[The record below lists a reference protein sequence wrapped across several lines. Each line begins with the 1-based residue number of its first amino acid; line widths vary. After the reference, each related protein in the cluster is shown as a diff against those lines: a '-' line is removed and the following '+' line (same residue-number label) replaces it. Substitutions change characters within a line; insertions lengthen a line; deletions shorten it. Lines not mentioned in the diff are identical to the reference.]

1 MEFRLP
7 LFSFILTTLFI
18 GEVGAQSHAH
28 ESEYDSIP
36 TVIYSFTESNPQ
48 FGNEIQKDSLRYSL
62 DSFPQVHSFRSST
75 GNLGA
80 PARELSFGL
89 STFEPFSVRKEPF
102 AYFGFNR
109 YQRQFYF
116 SNKPYTRLS
125 YFVGQRREQYVDVL
139 HTRNFGDNLNFS
151 FHFKR
156 IRSEGFYLRQN
167 TSNTSVRSNIWYK
180 SPGKRYAFMAD
191 VYWTGANVAEN
202 GGLAKDSVF
211 EFGPSVNR
219 QVHSVN
225 LSQAGNIQRKRG
237 LWTKHIFGFG
247 KITDSIQ
254 LDSITKRAVITPAW
268 GISVINEIGDEM
280 YQYKDLDPISGFYS
294 VIYRDST
301 ETNDS
306 TYLWRLNNAVH
317 LELFNQYSARKISG
331 NAGVRH
337 EAGEYYQDTIYKHF
351 QNLYVESALNWNVD
365 SAVRIKFSGNY
376 IVKGANQGNYHCGIQ
391 VKVGPFTSNWTKI
404 KGLNIFA
411 AFESQLRMP
420 EIFYMNYSGNHQR
433 WLNSFVP
440 VAENSLEG
448 GISYRGKQWLK
459 TLAYSVEVMTIDNYI
474 YLDSN
479 LLPRQIDDSL
489 SVNSLKLWAVTQF
502 GWFNANLRYT
512 INLTSNT
519 ELIRIPEHVVVSSLF
534 ADFYL
539 FKHKLQMQIGTDVTW
554 FSQFTG
560 EGYLPS
566 IAQFHLQNSR
576 SVGNYI
582 YIDPWV
588 SIRIKPVRVFVKAEH
603 VNAGLMGRNYFML
616 ANYPHNDFA
625 LKFGVSWLFND

>member
-7 LFSFILTTLFI
+7 LSLFI
-18 GEVGAQSHAH
+18 SAVLFLAEARAQSHSH
-28 ESEYDSIP
+28 NSEFDSIP
-36 TVIYSFTESNPQ
+36 NLIYSFTESNPQ
-48 FGNEIQKDSLRYSL
+48 FGNKIQKDSLQYSL
-62 DSFPQVHSFRSST
+62 DSFSQVHNFRLST

-80 PARELSFGL
+80 PSQDLIFRPVI
-89 STFEPFSVRKEPF
+89 FEPFSVRKDPF

-109 YQRQFYF
+109 YQREFYF
-116 SNKPYTRLS
+116 SNKPYTRLG

-167 TSNTSVRSNIWYK
+167 TSNTSVRSNLWYK
-180 SPGKRYAFMAD
+180 SPGKRYALMAD

-202 GGLAKDSVF
+202 GGLANDSVF

-247 KITDSIQ
+247 NVTDSIQ
-254 LDSITKRAVITPAW
+254 LDSITKRAVITPSW
-268 GISVINEIGDEM
+268 GISIINEIGDEM
-280 YQYKDLDPISGFYS
+280 YQYKDSDPNSGFYS

-317 LELFNQYSARKISG
+317 LELFNQYGTRKFSG
-331 NAGVRH
+331 FAGARH
-337 EAGEYYQDTIYKHF
+337 EAGEYFQDTIYKHF
-351 QNLYVESALNWNVD
+351 QNIYGEGQLVWRAYNGTAFNLSGSYVIAGNNVSD
-365 SAVRIKFSGNY
+365 YSWKINCISAVDYSWFAVDGL
-376 IVKGANQGNYHCGIQ
+376 VLHGAFLSIM
-391 VKVGPFTSNWTKI
+391 KS
-404 KGLNIFA
+404 A
-411 AFESQLRMP
+411 
-420 EIFYMNYSGNHQR
+420 EIYYTNYSGNYQR
-433 WLNSFVP
+433 WVNSFVP
-440 VAENSLEG
+440 VSQNVATAGVYYQGKEWLRILGVSAELINAE
-448 GISYRGKQWLK
+448 
-459 TLAYSVEVMTIDNYI
+459 DYI

-479 LLPRQIDDSL
+479 LLLQQFSEKVNIN
-489 SVNSLKLWAVTQF
+489 SVKVITATKF
-502 GWFNANLRYT
+502 AWFNFHARYT
-512 INLTSNT
+512 LNLLSNT
-519 ELIRIPEHVVVSSLF
+519 DVIRIPEHVFVSSLF
-534 ADFYL
+534 ADFHP
-539 FKHKLQMQIGTDVTW
+539 FKHKLQMQIGADVTW

-560 EGYLPS
+560 EGYLTS

>member
-7 LFSFILTTLFI
+7 LFLFIATTLLLV
-18 GEVGAQSHAH
+18 EARAQSHAH
-28 ESEYDSIP
+28 ESESDSIP
-36 TVIYSFTESNPQ
+36 TVIYSFVESNPQ
-48 FGNEIQKDSLRYSL
+48 FGNEIQKDSLRYFL
-62 DSFPQVHSFRSST
+62 DSFPQVHSFRLST

-80 PARELSFGL
+80 PSQELNFRL
-89 STFEPFSVRKEPF
+89 VAFEPFSVRKDPF

-202 GGLAKDSVF
+202 GGLVNDSVF
-211 EFGPSVNR
+211 EFGESVNR
-219 QVHSVN
+219 QVHAVN
-225 LSQAGNIQRKRG
+225 LSQAGNIQRNRG
-237 LWTKHIFGFG
+237 VWTKHIFGFG

-268 GISVINEIGDEM
+268 GISIINEIGDEM
-280 YQYKDLDPISGFYS
+280 YQYKDSDPNSGFYY

-306 TYLWRLNNAVH
+306 TYLWRMNNAVH
-317 LELFNQYSARKISG
+317 LELFNQYGARKFSG
-331 NAGVRH
+331 FAGVRH
-337 EAGEYYQDTIYKHF
+337 ETGEYFQDTIYKHY
-351 QNLYVESALNWNVD
+351 QNIYAEGEVAWRID
-365 SAVRIKFSGNY
+365 SGSVVKLSGAYLVAGTNQSDYSWKFSVSSLVNY
-376 IVKGANQGNYHCGIQ
+376 KWLSVD
-391 VKVGPFTSNWTKI
+391 
-404 KGLNIFA
+404 GLVLHGSFA
-411 AFESQLRMP
+411 ANMKSA
-420 EIFYMNYSGNHQR
+420 EIFYTNYSGNHQR
-433 WLNSFVP
+433 WVNSFVP
-440 VAENSLEG
+440 VSQNAVNAGAFYQGKNWLRILGVAAEFMN
-448 GISYRGKQWLK
+448 
-459 TLAYSVEVMTIDNYI
+459 ADNYL

-479 LLPRQIDDSL
+479 WLPQQISDNIAVS
-489 SVNSLKLWAVTQF
+489 SVKIQAATKF
-502 GWFNANLRYT
+502 GWFNMHSRYSLNLV
-512 INLTSNT
+512 SNN
-519 ELIRIPEHVVVSSLF
+519 ELMRIPEHVVVSSLF

-539 FKHKLQMQIGTDVTW
+539 FKHKLQMQVGADVTW

-566 IAQFHLQNSR
+566 IAQFHLQSERN
-576 SVGNYI
+576 VGNYI

-588 SIRIKPVRVFVKAEH
+588 SIRIRPVRVFVKAEH

>member
-7 LFSFILTTLFI
+7 LFLFIATTLLLV
-18 GEVGAQSHAH
+18 EARAQSHAH
-28 ESEYDSIP
+28 ETESDSIP
-36 TVIYSFTESNPQ
+36 TVIYSFAESNPQ

-62 DSFPQVHSFRSST
+62 DSFPQVHSFRLST

-80 PARELSFGL
+80 PSQELNFRL
-89 STFEPFSVRKEPF
+89 TVFEPFSVRKDPF
-102 AYFGFNR
+102 SYFGFNR
-109 YQRQFYF
+109 FQKQFYF

-139 HTRNFGDNLNFS
+139 HTRNFGANLNFS

-167 TSNTSVRSNIWYK
+167 TSNTSVRSNLWYK

-237 LWTKHIFGFG
+237 LWAKHIFGFG
-247 KITDSIQ
+247 SITDSIQ

-268 GISVINEIGDEM
+268 GISIINELGDEM
-280 YQYKDLDPISGFYS
+280 YQYKDADPISGFYS

-317 LELFNQYSARKISG
+317 LELFNQHGARKFSG
-331 NAGVRH
+331 FAGVRH
-337 EAGEYYQDTIYKHF
+337 EAGEYFQDTIYKHF
-351 QNLYVESALNWNVD
+351 QNIYGEGQLAWRTDSGTAINLSGSYIIAGTNVSDYSWKINIISPVNYRWLAVDGLALLGAFQSAMR
-365 SAVRIKFSGNY
+365 SA
-376 IVKGANQGNYHCGIQ
+376 
-391 VKVGPFTSNWTKI
+391 
-404 KGLNIFA
+404 
-411 AFESQLRMP
+411 
-420 EIFYMNYSGNHQR
+420 EIFYTNYSGNHQR
-433 WLNSFVP
+433 WVNSFVP
-440 VAENSLEG
+440 VSQNVATAGLNYHGNAWLTNLGVAAELINAE
-448 GISYRGKQWLK
+448 
-459 TLAYSVEVMTIDNYI
+459 NYI

-479 LLPRQIDDSL
+479 WLPQ
-489 SVNSLKLWAVTQF
+489 QF
-502 GWFNANLRYT
+502 SEKFNISSFKITTAAKFTWFNFHARYSFNLC
-512 INLTSNT
+512 SNT
-519 ELIRIPEHVVVSSLF
+519 ELIRIPEHVFVSSLF
-534 ADFYL
+534 ADFHL
-539 FKHKLQMQIGTDVTW
+539 FKHKLQMQIGTEVTW

-603 VNAGLMGRNYFML
+603 VNAGLMGRDYFML

-625 LKFGVSWLFND
+625 LKFGMSWLFND

>member
-7 LFSFILTTLFI
+7 LSLFI
-18 GEVGAQSHAH
+18 SAVLFLAEARGQSHSH
-28 ESEYDSIP
+28 NSELDSLP
-36 TVIYSFTESNPQ
+36 NVIYSFSESNPE
-48 FGNEIQKDSLRYSL
+48 FGNKIQKDSLQYLL
-62 DSFPQVHSFRSST
+62 DSFAQVHTFRLST

-80 PARELSFGL
+80 PAQELKFRPVI
-89 STFEPFSVRKEPF
+89 FEPFSVRKDPF

-109 YQRQFYF
+109 YQREFYF

-139 HTRNFGDNLNFS
+139 HTRNFGDNLNFT

-167 TSNTSVRSNIWYK
+167 TSNTSVRSNLWYK

-202 GGLAKDSVF
+202 GGLANDSVF

-247 KITDSIQ
+247 RITDSIQ

-268 GISVINEIGDEM
+268 GISIISEIGDEM
-280 YQYKDLDPISGFYS
+280 YQYKDSDPNSGFYS
-294 VIYRDST
+294 VIYRDSA

-306 TYLWRLNNAVH
+306 TYLWRVNNAVH
-317 LELFNQYSARKISG
+317 LELFNQYGTRKFSG
-331 NAGVRH
+331 FAGVRH
-337 EAGEYYQDTIYKHF
+337 EAGEYFQDAIYKHF
-351 QNLYVESALNWNVD
+351 QNLYVEGKVSASITKSGSGQISFQYAYAVTGTNRGNLNLKISMTELKLHD
-365 SAVRIKFSGNY
+365 RISAFMHGTVM
-376 IVKGANQGNYHCGIQ
+376 
-391 VKVGPFTSNWTKI
+391 
-404 KGLNIFA
+404 NITP
-411 AFESQLRMP
+411 SLQTM
-420 EIFYMNYSGNHQR
+420 YYSGNHQR
-433 WLNSFVP
+433 WLNTFGDVVVQSINFGL
-440 VAENSLEG
+440 N
-448 GISYRGKQWLK
+448 ISELKWLDRLILMSNTAIVSNYVYFDDNGLPNQLNDNVK
-459 TLAYSVEVMTIDNYI
+459 VTNLAV
-474 YLDSN
+474 LWN
-479 LLPRQIDDSL
+479 LKS
-489 SVNSLKLWAVTQF
+489 
-502 GWFNANLRYT
+502 GWFNVVSRT
-512 INLTSNT
+512 TWQIISNK
-519 ELIRIPEHVVVSSLF
+519 ELIRLPDWTTMNSIF
-534 ADFYL
+534 ADFKL

-566 IAQFHLQNSR
+566 IAQFHLQSSR

>member
-7 LFSFILTTLFI
+7 LFLFI
-18 GEVGAQSHAH
+18 IATLSLIEARAQSHAH
-28 ESEYDSIP
+28 ESESDSIP
-36 TVIYSFTESNPQ
+36 AVIYSFTENNPH
-48 FGNEIQKDSLRYSL
+48 FGNEIQKDSIQYSL
-62 DSFPQVHSFRSST
+62 DSFPQVHSFRLST

-80 PARELSFGL
+80 PSQELNFRL
-89 STFEPFSVRKEPF
+89 AAFEPFSVRKDPF

-167 TSNTSVRSNIWYK
+167 TSNTSVRSNLWYK
-180 SPGKRYAFMAD
+180 SPGKRYALMAD

-202 GGLAKDSVF
+202 GGLVKDSVF
-211 EFGPSVNR
+211 EFGSATNR
-219 QVHSVN
+219 QVHDIK
-225 LSQAGNIQRKRG
+225 LDQAGNVQRKRG

-317 LELFNQYSARKISG
+317 LEMFNQYGTRKFSG
-331 NAGVRH
+331 FAGVRH
-337 EAGEYYQDTIYKHF
+337 EAGEYFQDTIYKHF
-351 QNLYVESALNWNVD
+351 QNLSLEGKVNVALKKLGGGQFSIQGHYSAAGTNRGNVNLKLSIGELKFHD
-365 SAVRIKFSGNY
+365 RISAFAYGSVMKFSPSF
-376 IVKGANQGNYHCGIQ
+376 QTMH
-391 VKVGPFTSNWTKI
+391 
-404 KGLNIFA
+404 
-411 AFESQLRMP
+411 
-420 EIFYMNYSGNHQR
+420 YSGNHQR
-433 WLNSFVP
+433 WLNTFGDVVVQNTDVGLIISKLKWLDKLIIMSNTTIVSNYLYID
-440 VAENSLEG
+440 ENGLPNQLND
-448 GISYRGKQWLK
+448 YFKV
-459 TLAYSVEVMTIDNYI
+459 T
-474 YLDSN
+474 N
-479 LLPRQIDDSL
+479 L
-489 SVNSLKLWAVTQF
+489 VVLWNF
-502 GWFNANLRYT
+502 KMDWFNLRSRLNWQL
-512 INLTSNT
+512 ISNT
-519 ELIRIPEHVVVSSLF
+519 DLIRLPEWTTTNSVF
-534 ADFYL
+534 ADFKL
-539 FKHKLQMQIGTDVTW
+539 FKRKLQMQIGADVTW

-566 IAQFHLQNSR
+566 IAQFHLQNER
-576 SVGNYI
+576 KVGNYI

>member
-7 LFSFILTTLFI
+7 IFLFILTSLSLD
-18 GEVGAQSHAH
+18 EAGAQTHAH
-28 ESEYDSIP
+28 ESENDSIP
-36 TVIYSFTESNPQ
+36 TVVYSFTESNPQ
-48 FGNEIQKDSLRYSL
+48 YGNEIQKDSIRYSL
-62 DSFPQVHSFRSST
+62 DSFPQVHSLRLST

-80 PARELSFGL
+80 PSQELNFRIAE
-89 STFEPFSVRKEPF
+89 FEPFNVRRDPF

-109 YQRQFYF
+109 FQRQFYF

-167 TSNTSVRSNIWYK
+167 TSNTSVRSNLWYK
-180 SPGKRYAFMAD
+180 SPGKRYAFMVD

-202 GGLAKDSVF
+202 GGLVKDSVF
-211 EFGPSVNR
+211 EFGSATNR
-219 QVHSVN
+219 QVHDIK
-225 LSQAGNIQRKRG
+225 LDQAGNVQRKRG

-247 KITDSIQ
+247 RITDSIQ

-268 GISVINEIGDEM
+268 GISITNEIGDEM
-280 YQYKDLDPISGFYS
+280 YQYKDLDPVSGFYS

-317 LELFNQYSARKISG
+317 LELFNQYGARKISG

-337 EAGEYYQDTIYKHF
+337 EAGEYFQDTIYKHF
-351 QNLYVESALNWNVD
+351 QNLSLEGKVNVALKKLGGGQFSIQGHYSAAGTNRGNVNLKLSIGELKFHD
-365 SAVRIKFSGNY
+365 RISAFAYGSVMKFSPSF
-376 IVKGANQGNYHCGIQ
+376 QTMQ
-391 VKVGPFTSNWTKI
+391 
-404 KGLNIFA
+404 
-411 AFESQLRMP
+411 
-420 EIFYMNYSGNHQR
+420 YSGNHQR
-433 WLNSFVP
+433 WLNTFGDVVVQNTDVGLIISKLKWLDKLIIMSNTTIVSNYLYID
-440 VAENSLEG
+440 ENGLPNQLND
-448 GISYRGKQWLK
+448 YFKV
-459 TLAYSVEVMTIDNYI
+459 T
-474 YLDSN
+474 N
-479 LLPRQIDDSL
+479 L
-489 SVNSLKLWAVTQF
+489 VVLWNF
-502 GWFNANLRYT
+502 KMDWFNLRSRFNWQLISNT
-512 INLTSNT
+512 DLIRLPEWTTSNS
-519 ELIRIPEHVVVSSLF
+519 VF
-534 ADFYL
+534 ADFKL
-539 FKHKLQMQIGTDVTW
+539 FKRKLQMEIGADVTW

-566 IAQFHLQNSR
+566 IAQFHLQNER
-576 SVGNYI
+576 KVGNYI

-616 ANYPHNDFA
+616 AHYPHNDFA
-625 LKFGVSWLFND
+625 LKFGMSWLFND

>member
-7 LFSFILTTLFI
+7 LFLFIATTLLLV
-18 GEVGAQSHAH
+18 EARAQSHAH
-28 ESEYDSIP
+28 ESESDSIP
-36 TVIYSFTESNPQ
+36 TLIHSFAESNPQ

-62 DSFPQVHSFRSST
+62 DSFPQVHSFRLST

-80 PARELSFGL
+80 PSQELNFRL
-89 STFEPFSVRKEPF
+89 AAFEPFSVRKDPF

-237 LWTKHIFGFG
+237 LWTKHIFAFG

-268 GISVINEIGDEM
+268 GISIINEIGDEM
-280 YQYKDLDPISGFYS
+280 YQYKDSDPNSGFYY

-306 TYLWRLNNAVH
+306 TYLWRMNNAMH
-317 LELFNQYSARKISG
+317 LELFNQYGARKFSG
-331 NAGVRH
+331 FAGVRH
-337 EAGEYYQDTIYKHF
+337 ETGEYFQDTIYKHY
-351 QNLYVESALNWNVD
+351 QNIYVEGEVAWRID
-365 SAVRIKFSGNY
+365 SGSVVKLSGAYVVAGTNQSDYSWKFSVSSPVNY
-376 IVKGANQGNYHCGIQ
+376 KWLSVD
-391 VKVGPFTSNWTKI
+391 
-404 KGLNIFA
+404 GLVLHGSFA
-411 AFESQLRMP
+411 ANMKSA
-420 EIFYMNYSGNHQR
+420 EIFYTNYSGNHQR
-433 WLNSFVP
+433 WVNSFVP
-440 VAENSLEG
+440 VSQNAVNAGAFYQGKNWLRILGVAAEFMN
-448 GISYRGKQWLK
+448 
-459 TLAYSVEVMTIDNYI
+459 ADNYL

-479 LLPRQIDDSL
+479 WLPQQISDNIAVS
-489 SVNSLKLWAVTQF
+489 SVKIQAATKF
-502 GWFNANLRYT
+502 GWFNMHARYSL
-512 INLTSNT
+512 NVVSNN
-519 ELIRIPEHVVVSSLF
+519 ELMRIPEHVVVSSLF

-539 FKHKLQMQIGTDVTW
+539 FKHKLQMQVGADVTW

-566 IAQFHLQNSR
+566 IAQFHLQSERN
-576 SVGNYI
+576 VGNYI

-588 SIRIKPVRVFVKAEH
+588 SIRIRPVRVFVKAEH

>member
-7 LFSFILTTLFI
+7 IFLFILTTLFI
-18 GEVGAQSHAH
+18 GEAGAQSHAH

-48 FGNEIQKDSLRYSL
+48 FGNDIPKDSLRYSL
-62 DSFPQVHSFRSST
+62 DSFPQVHSFRLST

-80 PARELSFGL
+80 PARELNFGL
-89 STFEPFSVRKEPF
+89 STFDPFSVRKEPF

-139 HTRNFGDNLNFS
+139 HTRNFGGNLNFS

-237 LWTKHIFGFG
+237 LWTKHIIGFG

-280 YQYKDLDPISGFYS
+280 YQYKDMDPISGFYS

-317 LELFNQYSARKISG
+317 LELFNQYGARKISG

-337 EAGEYYQDTIYKHF
+337 EAGEYYQDTIYKHYK
-351 QNLYVESALNWNVD
+351 NIYAEGEVAWRTDSGSVVKLSGAYVLVGTNQSDYSWKLNV
-365 SAVRIKFSGNY
+365 SSPVNY
-376 IVKGANQGNYHCGIQ
+376 RWLSVKGLVLHGA
-391 VKVGPFTSNWTKI
+391 
-404 KGLNIFA
+404 FA
-411 AFESQLRMP
+411 SIRKSA
-420 EIFYMNYSGNHQR
+420 EIFYTNYSGNHQR
-433 WLNSFVP
+433 WVNSFVP
-440 VAENSLEG
+440 PSQNVATAGFNYHVKS
-448 GISYRGKQWLK
+448 WL
-459 TLAYSVEVMTIDNYI
+459 TVLGVTAELINAENYI

-479 LLPRQIDDSL
+479 WLPQQFSESINIS
-489 SVNSLKLWAVTQF
+489 SVKIVTATKF
-502 GWFNANLRYT
+502 TWFNFQAKYSLNLF
-512 INLTSNT
+512 NNT
-519 ELIRIPEHVVVSSLF
+519 ELIRIPEHVVMSSLF

-539 FKHKLQMQIGTDVTW
+539 FKHKLQMQIGADVTW

-603 VNAGLMGRNYFML
+603 VNAGLMGRNYFLL

>member
-7 LFSFILTTLFI
+7 LFLFIATTLLLV
-18 GEVGAQSHAH
+18 EARAQSHAH
-28 ESEYDSIP
+28 ESESDSIP
-36 TVIYSFTESNPQ
+36 NVIHSFAESNPQ

-62 DSFPQVHSFRSST
+62 DSFPQVHSFRLST

-80 PARELSFGL
+80 PSQELNFRL
-89 STFEPFSVRKEPF
+89 AAFEPFSVRKDPF

-202 GGLAKDSVF
+202 GGLVNDSVF
-211 EFGPSVNR
+211 EFGESVNR
-219 QVHSVN
+219 QVHAVN
-225 LSQAGNIQRKRG
+225 LSQAGNIQRNRG
-237 LWTKHIFGFG
+237 VWTKHIFGFG

-254 LDSITKRAVITPAW
+254 LDSITKRAVISPAW
-268 GISVINEIGDEM
+268 GISIINEIGDEM
-280 YQYKDLDPISGFYS
+280 YQYKDSDPNSGFYN

-306 TYLWRLNNAVH
+306 TYLWRMNNAVH
-317 LELFNQYSARKISG
+317 LELFNQYGARKFSG
-331 NAGVRH
+331 FAGVRH
-337 EAGEYYQDTIYKHF
+337 ETGEYFQDTIYKHY
-351 QNLYVESALNWNVD
+351 QNIYAEGEVAWRIDSGSVVKLSGAYVVAGTNQSDYSW
-365 SAVRIKFSGNY
+365 KFSVSSPVNY
-376 IVKGANQGNYHCGIQ
+376 KWLSVD
-391 VKVGPFTSNWTKI
+391 
-404 KGLNIFA
+404 GLVLHGSFA
-411 AFESQLRMP
+411 ANMKSA
-420 EIFYMNYSGNHQR
+420 EIFYTNYSGNHQR
-433 WLNSFVP
+433 WVNSFVP
-440 VAENSLEG
+440 VSQNAVNAGAFYQGKNWLRILGVAAEFMN
-448 GISYRGKQWLK
+448 
-459 TLAYSVEVMTIDNYI
+459 ADNYL

-479 LLPRQIDDSL
+479 WLPQQISDNIAVS
-489 SVNSLKLWAVTQF
+489 SVKIQAATKF
-502 GWFNANLRYT
+502 GWFNMHSRYSLNLV
-512 INLTSNT
+512 SNN
-519 ELIRIPEHVVVSSLF
+519 ELMRIPEHVVVSSLF

-539 FKHKLQMQIGTDVTW
+539 FKHKLQMQVGADVTW

-566 IAQFHLQNSR
+566 IAQFHLQSERN
-576 SVGNYI
+576 VGNYI

-588 SIRIKPVRVFVKAEH
+588 SIRIRPVRVFVKAEH